1 MQSDKIDTKDP
12 LYLLSYTAQSVHWS
26 WYFNHILPREDG
38 NPLPPKIC
46 MHVFNDGGLLFTGT
60 TEENQI
66 DGLEKYAQ
74 ARIAPDIRW
83 IDAGW
88 YQCNLNWPYTGT
100 WVHDPVRFPRGLRLI
115 SDKCKQ
121 VGAKLLLWFEPERVH
136 HGTELAKEHADW
148 ILYRKGENSHEH
160 NGLLNLGN
168 PVAREW
174 ITDRIDSLIKEY
186 DVKVYRQ
193 DFNYDPM
200 SNRIAAETTNR
211 IGAPENLHVQGY
223 LKILDTLKERNP
235 RLIIDSCAS
244 GGRRNDLDT
253 MRRAIPLQYTDIG
266 LGNHPLKQI
275 QHRYMFEWIPYFRA
289 HTLNFDDGTTD
300 QPTSGVYNTLS
311 PTDCYAYHNAMAPAI
326 TVMTDINDKDRF
338 ELTREMNKI

>member
-1 MQSDKIDTKDP
+1 MTEVFCLQ
-12 LYLLSYTAQSVHWS
+12 VR
-26 WYFNHILPREDG
+26 PRKTRLTD
-38 NPLPPKIC
+38 
-46 MHVFNDGGLLFTGT
+46 
-60 TEENQI
+60 
-66 DGLEKYAQ
+66 LEKYAQ
-74 ARIAPDIRW
+74 PNAPDIRW
-83 IDAGW
+83 STAGW
-88 YQCNLNWPYTGT
+88 YQCNLNWPYT
-100 WVHDPVRFPRGLRLI
+100 DLAIIVRFLGSDLI
-115 SDKCKQ
+115 SDKCKPVSSFCYGLTGRVIQ
-121 VGAKLLLWFEPERVH
+121 RYKLQRACRLE
-136 HGTELAKEHADW
+136 
-148 ILYRKGENSHEH
+148 LYRKGENSHEH

-235 RLIIDSCAS
+235 GLIIDSCAS

-253 MRRAIPLQYTDIG
+253 MRRAIPLQYTDVG

-275 QHRYMFEWIPYFRA
+275 QRRYMFEWIPYFRA
-289 HTLNFDDGTTD
+289 HTVNFNDA
-300 QPTSGVYNTLS
+300 LRI
-311 PTDCYAYHNAMAPAI
+311 AI
-326 TVMTDINDKDRF
+326 KS
-338 ELTREMNKI
+338 L